1 MQSITSFKL
10 ALVSTAVFGALAAS
24 PAFAADKVIKLGFSA
39 PLTGPQAH
47 YGEDMRNGLVLA
59 LEDDAPRGPDT
70 DERAV
75 LVTDILNPFS
85 LLLKMP

>member
-59 LEDDAPRGPDT
+59 LEEANAQKIEIDGATARFELVAKDDQAD
-70 DERAV
+70 
-75 LVTDILNPFS
+75 
-85 LLLKMP
+85 